1 LNGVGSGCTL
11 ETWRKTGALGVN
23 MDRVEFDSSEFRKSS
38 FSPPS
43 NGGCVEVASREDV
56 VAIRESK
63 DPDGTVLEFS
73 KRDWDLFV
81 KGVKAGEFD

>member
-1 LNGVGSGCTL
+1 MNELGFRCTL
-11 ETWRKTGALGVN
+11 ELGGMTGALGVN
-23 MDRVEFDSSEFRKSS
+23 MDRVEFDSSEFRKST

-43 NGGCVEVASREDV
+43 NGGCVEVASRDDV

-63 DPDGTVLEFS
+63 DPDGTVLKFS

>member
-1 LNGVGSGCTL
+1 VLDGVP
-11 ETWRKTGALGVN
+11 GALGVN
-23 MDRVEFDSSEFRKSS
+23 MDHIEFDSSEFRKSS

-43 NGGCVEVASREDV
+43 NGGCVEVASRDDM

-63 DPDGTVLEFS
+63 DPDGTVLTFT